1 MRFHRDGVIAQAT
14 PLMCKGFCL
23 ARLLTDVLAS
33 ETSYCV
39 VRKLEASSVQMG
51 RSKAAAFLLQC
62 LTELP
67 CGGDYRG

>member
-1 MRFHRDGVIAQAT
+1 M
-14 PLMCKGFCL
+14 

-51 RSKAAAFLLQC
+51 KIKAAVFLLQR

-67 CGGDYRG
+67 CGGNYRG

>member
-1 MRFHRDGVIAQAT
+1 MS
-14 PLMCKGFCL
+14 KGFCL
-23 ARLLTDVLAS
+23 ARLLTDILAS

-51 RSKAAAFLLQC
+51 KIKAAAFLVQR

>member
-1 MRFHRDGVIAQAT
+1 M
-14 PLMCKGFCL
+14 
-23 ARLLTDVLAS
+23 ARLLTDILAS

-51 RSKAAAFLLQC
+51 KIKAAAFLVQR